1 MKRLLFKKADDVD
14 LKPVYVGRFVCDCKK
29 ACHFTK
35 PDTGSQYADKNAIAP
50 RIECKCGKIWGHIKS
65 GRSGKLDFRIE
76 RTDLYVVENQLSI
89 FDAKNI

>member
-1 MKRLLFKKADDVD
+1 MKRILFKKAFNAE
-14 LKPVYVGRFVCDCKK
+14 LSPVYVGRFVCDCNK

-35 PDTGSQYADKNAIAP
+35 PDTGNQYTDKNTIAK
-50 RIECKCGKIWGHIKS
+50 RVECKCGKIWGHVKG

-89 FDAKNI
+89 FDAKNT